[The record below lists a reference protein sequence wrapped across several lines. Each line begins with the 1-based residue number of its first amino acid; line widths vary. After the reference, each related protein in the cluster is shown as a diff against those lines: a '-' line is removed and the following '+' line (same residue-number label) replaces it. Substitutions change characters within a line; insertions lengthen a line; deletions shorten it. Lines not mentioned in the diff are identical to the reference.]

1 MSDPSNMV
9 ERYLAAETA
18 TVYTAVREFG
28 YEPCSMRHVRSCT
41 PNKKLEGPVKIS
53 DSSYPEQT

>member
-28 YEPCSMRHVRSCT
+28 DEPCSMRHVRSCT